1 MKPSDNFLLLV
12 RNLRKK
18 NDEKL
23 DIRKSGVAIAH
34 RKEGEEGEVSPSANR
49 DNGKKPRR

>member
-18 NDEKL
+18 NHEKL
-23 DIRKSGVAIAH
+23 DIRKSGVAVAE
-34 RKEGEEGEVSPSANR
+34 REEGTKGEVSPAPDR
-49 DNGKKPRR
+49 DIGR